1 MAFSVSTDIKEMD
14 IMTDAE
20 FTLAVE
26 LYQESCRVM
35 LTLEKRSMQPLISL
49 HWVMAWRLL

>member
-26 LYQESCRVM
+26 LYQELCRVM